1 MEKITNFLN
10 HVLPKIL
17 SVILVFLIFT
27 SMVDSNLIQGCAKV
41 VNYTASV
48 RGGSQRIVKLAIV
61 GEQYSDLISE
71 TEIVLNE
78 LKNGGKVHGLSPLQ
92 SVQYQKDLVTM
103 TQYWYALEQELA
115 KVNAYGW
122 ENSEILTVSERFFD
136 LANTTVS
143 SAETYSDQLARNLLR
158 VEYEMAA
165 TNLLLI
171 ALLLFNS
178 FQNRCLSNK
187 NSELSHTAYLDKH
200 TGLPNKSRC
209 EEVLNSSQP
218 LDDQT
223 VCLMFDLNN
232 LKKVNDALG
241 HQAGDQMIKGFAHL
255 LRKAVPIYDFV
266 GRYGGDEFVAILT
279 NVSPED
285 VQRFLEKLKRM
296 TEEYNRSG
304 TQLLPVIP
312 LSYAAGYAHSANVEI
327 STMPALLRLADYDM
341 YRNKTAMKIAMGL
354 DPSSR

>member
-61 GEQYSDLISE
+61 GEQYSNLISE

-165 TNLLLI
+165 TILLLI

-178 FQNRCLSNK
+178 FQNRRLSNK

-223 VCLMFDLNN
+223 ACLMFDLNN

-241 HQAGDQMIKGFAHL
+241 HQAGDQMIKGFAQL

-285 VQRFLEKLKRM
+285 VQHFLEKLKRM
-296 TEEYNRSG
+296 AEEYNRSG
-304 TQLLPVIP
+304 TQMLPVIP

-327 STMPALLRLADYDM
+327 STMPALLRLADYNM

>member
-92 SVQYQKDLVTM
+92 SVQYQKDLATM

-165 TNLLLI
+165 TILLLI

-178 FQNRCLSNK
+178 FQNRRLSNK

-223 VCLMFDLNN
+223 ACLMFDLNN

-285 VQRFLEKLKRM
+285 VQHFLEKLKRM
-296 TEEYNRSG
+296 AEEYNRSG
-304 TQLLPVIP
+304 TQMLPVIP

>member
-92 SVQYQKDLVTM
+92 SVQYQKDLATM

-165 TNLLLI
+165 TILLLI

-178 FQNRCLSNK
+178 FQNRRLSNK

-223 VCLMFDLNN
+223 ACLMFDLNN

-285 VQRFLEKLKRM
+285 VQHFLEKLKRM
-296 TEEYNRSG
+296 AEEYNRSG

>member
-165 TNLLLI
+165 TILLLI

-178 FQNRCLSNK
+178 FQNRRLSNK

-223 VCLMFDLNN
+223 ACLMFDLNN

-285 VQRFLEKLKRM
+285 VQHFLEKLKRM
-296 TEEYNRSG
+296 AEEYNRSG

-341 YRNKTAMKIAMGL
+341 YQNKTAMKIAMGL

>member
-92 SVQYQKDLVTM
+92 SVQYQKDLATM

-165 TNLLLI
+165 TILLLI

-178 FQNRCLSNK
+178 FQNRRLSNK

-223 VCLMFDLNN
+223 ACLMFDLNN

-255 LRKAVPIYDFV
+255 LQKAVPIYDFV

-285 VQRFLEKLKRM
+285 VQHFLEKLKRM
-296 TEEYNRSG
+296 AEEYNRSG
-304 TQLLPVIP
+304 TQMLPVIP

>member
-165 TNLLLI
+165 TILLLI

-178 FQNRCLSNK
+178 FQNRRLSNK

-223 VCLMFDLNN
+223 ACLMFDLNN

-285 VQRFLEKLKRM
+285 VQHFLEKLKRM

>member
-143 SAETYSDQLARNLLR
+143 SAETYSDQLAGNLLR

-165 TNLLLI
+165 TILLLI

-178 FQNRCLSNK
+178 FQNRRLSNK

-218 LDDQT
+218 LDNQT
-223 VCLMFDLNN
+223 ACLMFDLNN

-285 VQRFLEKLKRM
+285 VQHFLEKLKRM
-296 TEEYNRSG
+296 AEEYNRSG

>member
-165 TNLLLI
+165 TILLLI

-178 FQNRCLSNK
+178 FQNRRLSNK

-223 VCLMFDLNN
+223 ACLMFDLNN

-285 VQRFLEKLKRM
+285 VQHFLEKLKRM
-296 TEEYNRSG
+296 AEEYNRSG

>member
-92 SVQYQKDLVTM
+92 SVQYQKDLATM

-165 TNLLLI
+165 TIPLLI

-178 FQNRCLSNK
+178 FQNRRLSNK

-223 VCLMFDLNN
+223 ACLMFDLNN

-285 VQRFLEKLKRM
+285 VQHFLEKLKRM

-304 TQLLPVIP
+304 TQMLPVIP